1 VYGYPESAAR
11 ALARAASYREWRDAP
26 HGQVPELPDVDTAAA
41 RALVSRF
48 LADHPD
54 GGWPTADQVAD
65 LLACYRI
72 PVPAHRTSSSPDAG
86 VELVV
91 QALQQPIF
99 GPLVVLGLGG
109 SALDVLAERSARLAP
124 LTDADADTMVGAVRA
139 APMLLGRAGSAAV
152 AALLL
157 RVSRLADDLPE
168 VAELDL
174 SPVIAGPAGVHAAA
188 TRVRIVPMEPRDPFL
203 RQLRP
208 RQDGQDR
215 AQRAR
220 SADEWP

>member
-1 VYGYPESAAR
+1 
-11 ALARAASYREWRDAP
+11 
-26 HGQVPELPDVDTAAA
+26 VDTAAA
-41 RALVSRF
+41 RALVARF

-54 GGWPTADQVAD
+54 GGWPTAAQVAD

-72 PVPAHRTSSSPDAG
+72 PIPAAGASSSSDAG

-109 SALDVLAERSARLAP
+109 SAIDVLAERSARLAP
-124 LTDADADTMVGAVRA
+124 LTDADAESMVGAVRA

-168 VAELDL
+168 VAGLDL
-174 SPVIAGPAGVHAAA
+174 SPVMAGPERAHPAAA
-188 TRVRIVPMEPRDPFL
+188 RLRIVPMEPTDPFL

-208 RQDGQDR
+208 RSDGPDR
-215 AQRAR
+215 APTSPFRGRMTRAPR
-220 SADEWP
+220 SDTRKPEDGTNTW